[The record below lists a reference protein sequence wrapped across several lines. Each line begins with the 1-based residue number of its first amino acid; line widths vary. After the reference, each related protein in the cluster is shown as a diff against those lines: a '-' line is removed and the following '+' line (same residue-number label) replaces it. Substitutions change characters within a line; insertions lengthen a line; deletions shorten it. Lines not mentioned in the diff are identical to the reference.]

1 MNWGGGLATL
11 TVYPCDGAAMA
22 LAAAPR
28 GSAQGLFSAPKY
40 YPEDTCNY
48 QTRTQSVFDTW
59 NRAGHGLPLY

>member
-1 MNWGGGLATL
+1 MNRGGGLATL

-48 QTRTQSVFDTW
+48 QTRTQICAAREINAVWVD
-59 NRAGHGLPLY
+59 AA